1 MKRLCA
7 VALLTIMPAAS
18 EEPIVF
24 ETLALCPCC
33 PKLRC
38 ADIQAKM
45 AGVITGPGPD
55 ACIYVFDIGGFVNV
69 GALIAARL
77 EGEQIMSAVTSQ
89 FNGMVDVDYYDESSD
104 CGDGV
109 NVVGTASVST
119 SLGCSRD
126 PDFGLR
132 YTLSIYPADSF
143 EPLAFYRS
151 QELDVNSTEIILTL
165 DLGAGPTPI
174 TIPIE

>member
-1 MKRLCA
+1 MRA
-7 VALLTIMPAAS
+7 ILLAIAITMPAAS
-18 EEPIVF
+18 EDAIIYEDLVV
-24 ETLALCPCC
+24 ACPCC
-33 PKLRC
+33 PFECINL
-38 ADIQAKM
+38 QAKM

-55 ACIYVFDIGGFVNV
+55 ACIFIFDIGGYVNV
-69 GALIAARL
+69 GAIIAARL
-77 EGEQIMSAVTSQ
+77 MGGQVMSSVTSQ
-89 FNGMVDVDYYDESSD
+89 FNGMVDIDYYDELSD
-104 CGDGV
+104 CEDGI
-109 NVVGTASVST
+109 NAVGTATVSA

-132 YTLSIYPADSF
+132 YTLSIYPENSF

-151 QELDVNSTEIILTL
+151 QELDASSDEIILTL